1 MLVPMSSGP
10 VMKNSELLP
19 STPLL
24 AMASR
29 PLEVNR
35 KSGFNSTGIVLPV
48 PPDAALDHE
57 ILDDPVERGCWRR
70 SPELIRLT
78 KCATVLG
85 V

>member
-1 MLVPMSSGP
+1 MSSGF

-24 AMASR
+24 AMANR

-48 PPDAALDHE
+48 PPADAALVHE
-57 ILDDPVERGCWRR
+57 IWM
-70 SPELIRLT
+70 IR
-78 KCATVLG
+78 
-85 V
+85 

>member
-1 MLVPMSSGP
+1 MSSGF

-35 KSGFNSTGIVLPV
+35 KSAFNSSGIVLIGV
-48 PPDAALDHE
+48 PE
-57 ILDDPVERGCWRR
+57 
-70 SPELIRLT
+70 
-78 KCATVLG
+78 
-85 V
+85 